1 MQLLHDCL
9 SGMSGIGLR
18 TTSVVVRLLSEVRP
32 LSSCCLI
39 ILSISDQSVMFS
51 TEIFLSFTS

>member
-18 TTSVVVRLLSEVRP
+18 TTLVVVRLLSEVRP
-32 LSSCCLI
+32 LSSCSFAAL
-39 ILSISDQSVMFS
+39 V
-51 TEIFLSFTS
+51 FLA